1 MLFNH
6 LDSIWSDTK
15 KPFLQYSDGYE
26 LYYKDLKNIF
36 IEGIDKI
43 NSGDVVALIGDF
55 EPNSI
60 ATLLA
65 LISKNVILV
74 PLTKETEGQHDYF
87 LKESKCQYVFK
98 ENKLF
103 KIINKFQ
110 ERSPLLDS
118 LRKVKHPGLILF
130 TTGTTGKPKAIL
142 HDFVPFI
149 SRYKTPRP
157 PLKAVSFLLFDHIG
171 GINTLLHMLF
181 NLGQI
186 VALKDRRVETVLK
199 TIDNFNVELL
209 PTTPTFLRMMSL
221 IPKIQNNLS
230 SSLKIISY
238 GTERMD
244 YPTLENLC
252 NLFPKIDFRQTYGM
266 SELGILRIKSKSRN
280 SLFMKVGGEGVET
293 KIKDN
298 ILFIKSENKMLGYL
312 NSQSP
317 FDKEGWYCT
326 KDIVKEDQDG
336 YIKIIGRDSDVINI
350 GGLKFLPLEVELEC
364 LKIENIKFAKAYGV
378 SNPITGEYLELNIE
392 LHKKDILEED
402 TKKQILQK
410 LKNKLPKHM
419 IPSKIKIGEQKLSH
433 RFKKL

>member
-15 KPFLQYSDGYE
+15 IPFLQYSDGYE

-60 ATLLA
+60 ATLLV

-171 GINTLLHMLF
+171 GINTLLHML
-181 NLGQI
+181 
-186 VALKDRRVETVLK
+186 
-199 TIDNFNVELL
+199 
-209 PTTPTFLRMMSL
+209 L
-221 IPKIQNNLS
+221 I
-230 SSLKIISY
+230 
-238 GTERMD
+238 
-244 YPTLENLC
+244 
-252 NLFPKIDFRQTYGM
+252 
-266 SELGILRIKSKSRN
+266 
-280 SLFMKVGGEGVET
+280 
-293 KIKDN
+293 
-298 ILFIKSENKMLGYL
+298 
-312 NSQSP
+312 
-317 FDKEGWYCT
+317 
-326 KDIVKEDQDG
+326 
-336 YIKIIGRDSDVINI
+336 
-350 GGLKFLPLEVELEC
+350 
-364 LKIENIKFAKAYGV
+364 
-378 SNPITGEYLELNIE
+378 
-392 LHKKDILEED
+392 
-402 TKKQILQK
+402 
-410 LKNKLPKHM
+410 
-419 IPSKIKIGEQKLSH
+419 
-433 RFKKL
+433 